1 MTRQAK
7 QFHLTYI
14 ITSSMTAEA
23 LLRGQLRELR
33 KSGFRVSVIVS
44 PDPILEKVS
53 QREGVEII
61 GVSMAREISPFQDML
76 ALYRLYRV
84 LSRLQPDLVNASTPK
99 AGLLGMMAAKMARI
113 PVRIYQ
119 QRGLRLETTRG
130 LKRQILLQTERAA
143 AASAQYVVCNSHSLR
158 ERCVELRIAKRDKLH
173 VLGAGSSNG
182 IDTIHFRPDV
192 GERSAALQALRSQLS
207 IPPQVQVIGFVGRLT
222 RDKGILD
229 LLAAFDW
236 LAERHPDLFLL
247 IVGPFEQGDPLPTTA
262 VTRLRQDPR
271 IILTDYV
278 EDAALYYLL
287 MDVLA
292 FPSYRE
298 GFPNVPLEAAA
309 SGLPVVGYQA
319 TGTVDAVQ
327 NGKTGYLVPAGDSTG
342 LAMAL
347 QQFLQDRDLRF
358 SIGQAA
364 RRWVAANFSS
374 HVVWQNWVQFYKD
387 ALCDVV

>member
-1 MTRQAK
+1 MTRQAN

-14 ITSSMTAEA
+14 VTSSMTADV

-33 KSGFRVSVIVS
+33 KNDFRISIIAS
-44 PDPILEKVS
+44 PDPTLEKVA

-61 GVSMAREISPFQDML
+61 GVPMAREISPFQDAS
-76 ALYRLYRV
+76 ALYKLYQV
-84 LSRLQPDLVNASTPK
+84 LRQLQPDLVNASTPK
-99 AGLLGMMAAKMARI
+99 AGLLGMLAAKMARI

-130 LKRQILLQTERAA
+130 LKRQILLQTERVA
-143 AASAQYVVCNSHSLR
+143 AASAQYVVCNSRSLR

-309 SGLPVVGYQA
+309 SGLPVVGYQV
-319 TGTVDAVQ
+319 TGTVDAVL
-327 NGKTGYLVPAGDSTG
+327 NGETGYLVPTGDSAA
-342 LAMAL
+342 LARAL

-364 RRWVAANFSS
+364 RRWVAANFAS